1 MVWLRDSVRNG
12 NTALKVVGFERSKS
26 WSRNTLGMFS
36 FGGGVGTGERLIN
49 DDVDDLDDPGDG
61 VVSLD
66 EPPDQGG

>member
-1 MVWLRDSVRNG
+1 
-12 NTALKVVGFERSKS
+12 
-26 WSRNTLGMFS
+26 MFS

-66 EPPDQGG
+66 EPPDQGGWKDFPELKILPHKDERPV

>member
-1 MVWLRDSVRNG
+1 
-12 NTALKVVGFERSKS
+12 
-26 WSRNTLGMFS
+26 MFS

-66 EPPDQGG
+66 EPPDQEG